1 MTNVNSVK
9 QYFWISG
16 WLWENWG
23 GVRGRGNEAASCPCS
38 WSLVGATGKGR
49 GVSATVSVERGRVWE
64 RERERQQRGI
74 NERRGGFSQHRYA
87 CLPHFQARHR
97 CCYLWVEITAEV
109 CSVGVCVCVFKYQS
123 PCALPSSSQLT
134 AVCCDLTAKDQT
146 GAETRASGLGRV
158 LKERWEPRGKKKR
171 RKRSRRNSNK
181 QEGSPSLDFLRSK
194 LHNNLCNVVTLD
206 LRQIREKASVCALC
220 SCSRCWRHLWL
231 YREQRH
237 FKQRLDWNSFKQ
249 SHISF
254 HFFLFCAFSWEVCFT
269 GTKGRR
275 KGIHTFISCV
285 LIRFYLGGFYIF
297 L

>member
-1 MTNVNSVK
+1 M
-9 QYFWISG
+9 
-16 WLWENWG
+16 
-23 GVRGRGNEAASCPCS
+23 C
-38 WSLVGATGKGR
+38 
-49 GVSATVSVERGRVWE
+49 
-64 RERERQQRGI
+64 
-74 NERRGGFSQHRYA
+74 
-87 CLPHFQARHR
+87 
-97 CCYLWVEITAEV
+97 
-109 CSVGVCVCVFKYQS
+109 VCVCFKYQS

-158 LKERWEPRGKKKR
+158 LKERQEPRGKKKR

-181 QEGSPSLDFLRSK
+181 QERSPSLNFLRSK
-194 LHNNLCNVVTLD
+194 LHNNFCNVVTLD

-231 YREQRH
+231 YREQRR

-254 HFFLFCAFSWEVCFT
+254 NFFLFCAFSWEVCFT
-269 GTKGRR
+269 GTKRR

-285 LIRFYLGGFYIF
+285 LIRFYLGGFYFF